1 MSSRWK
7 NEWMNRK
14 KQEAHQEAFAIFLLR
29 NQQDTNFGKS
39 NEYTKWICMDAK
51 DIKDKKSTGF
61 LNKL

>member
-29 NQQDTNFGKS
+29 NQQDINFGKS
-39 NEYTKWICMDAK
+39 HGYAKWICMDAK
-51 DIKDKKSTGF
+51 DIRDKKSTGL
-61 LNKL
+61 LNIL